1 MMLINAKMQ
10 RCLLTV
16 INSML
21 CCQLDILLAQLAQ
34 QQDRELPAGI
44 HDEPA
49 LASAPIQ
56 PA

>member
-1 MMLINAKMQ
+1 MMLIKAKMQ

-34 QQDRELPAGI
+34 QQDREVPAGI